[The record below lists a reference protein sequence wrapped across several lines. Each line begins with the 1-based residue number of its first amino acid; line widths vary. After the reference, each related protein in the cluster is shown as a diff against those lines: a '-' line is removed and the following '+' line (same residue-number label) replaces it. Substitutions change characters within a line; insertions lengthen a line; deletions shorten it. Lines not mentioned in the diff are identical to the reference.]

1 MKSVGRKRHLVT
13 KMSLTSN
20 DSGDMKENRPGS
32 FFSGLRNRMLMPR
45 FINGL
50 VKSITCSRM

>member
-1 MKSVGRKRHLVT
+1 
-13 KMSLTSN
+13 MSLTSN

-32 FFSGLRNRMLMPR
+32 FFSGLRKRMLMPR